1 MTLTSF
7 NAIGLLESIFYF
19 VLYRYRLSR
28 RMLHTP
34 ARASHKDAVLQIN
47 VVLAALL
54 TFQKISSTVV
64 LNTLLDLCMIHA
76 RVCCGE

>member
-28 RMLHTP
+28 LMPDTP
-34 ARASHKDAVLQIN
+34 ARASHKDAVLQRN

-54 TFQKISSTVV
+54 TFQKIISTVV